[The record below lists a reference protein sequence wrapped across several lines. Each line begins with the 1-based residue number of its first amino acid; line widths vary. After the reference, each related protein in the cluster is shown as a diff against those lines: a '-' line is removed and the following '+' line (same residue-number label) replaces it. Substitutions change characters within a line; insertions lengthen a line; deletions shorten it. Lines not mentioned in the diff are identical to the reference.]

1 MARHIVEN
9 GPPLV
14 HEVSELIQSH
24 REHDPF
30 GKIAVVVPSIYSAV
44 YLRRAVVREMTARG
58 SGLFN
63 VSFERIEDVADSLL
77 ALSGA
82 SEGLR
87 PMSRIVASEIVR
99 DALSSSGGLRYLGGG
114 GNDWKYVDA
123 IRSTLQDLERLP
135 GGAGDALAR
144 LARVTGSPIHRELSV
159 LHSAYEQ
166 GSRGWITRA
175 GLSKSAAAVVREDA
189 RLLREVVGAKC
200 ILILP
205 HAKFDTNI
213 VLWRAL
219 SKVPSAV
226 SLELAARGDGSTETG
241 RVTSFY
247 STMGS
252 VESPRQLLRN
262 VLADARDGVRFG
274 DIAVFVPHLGEA
286 SRLRDAFNEAGVPVA
301 GPDPVGL
308 ASTLVG
314 RFLLH
319 LVAAVE
325 KGMNRERVM
334 TWLTSS
340 PVTFPDSRVRVPSTR
355 WDYIARSARI
365 VEFGEDS
372 DWQRRFGLY
381 RKSLESR
388 VERYRADPDGG
399 ADLGAPSG
407 VAHWGRE
414 IDWLDQLV
422 SFVNRLLEDVGT
434 ASVAKSWSGHV
445 EWIRGML
452 SRYLSCQDD
461 GVAGELAGSSQ
472 VENVLDTVAELDNLG
487 MMETAVKVSFDRFGE
502 TVASAVRGV
511 GGGKRRLGR
520 GVLIAEISAGIG
532 ASFERVHVMGLSET
546 AYQLGGTDHPMLRDG
561 DRGLLDPSSE
571 MLPTVRSKQDAARLG
586 FELALGSSA
595 MCRLYWNRS
604 NLGDTSDLYPS
615 PWYLERLSRKLGKS
629 VNADS
634 VMSGDVDEIV
644 VEPRLADGLLSGVG
658 AWEPYGARLA
668 RLVTPSGSFV
678 EMSSRLGE
686 GPLLAASQAHRSRVS
701 GKFTEFDGAV
711 GRLDDASH
719 GISTSAG
726 RLESYASCPYRY
738 FLSEVLGVE
747 SVPDGDDEFVLSAMA
762 RGEIAHD
769 ILDGY
774 VRRRASSDV
783 NEGSDLFR
791 QVCDEVFDRFESRDF
806 APPDMLWDLEQR
818 HLVRRLDRWRRS
830 ESEVLG
836 VFTGRSEVEVRFGYG
851 DGTDVSLP
859 VRLRDGSE
867 INLRIR
873 GRIDRLAFNGA
884 GDALAV
890 IDYKTGRGSG
900 YSEVDKDPVD
910 RGTRLQ
916 IPLYMGAVRALHPE
930 VATDLLFG
938 FYWFVFESDVKRRLV
953 PREEIE
959 WSRLEGRLSEVLS
972 TILHGIRGGEFP
984 ANPGGPG
991 FQSSVGENCAY
1002 CPYDAACDSGRVKT
1016 WQLKRNSV
1024 SQSYVS
1030 MVDPDVD

>member
-1 MARHIVEN
+1 MARHVVEN

-14 HEVSELIQSH
+14 RVVSELIQSH
-24 REHDPF
+24 REHDSF
-30 GKIAVVVPSIYSAV
+30 GKITVVVPSIYSAV
-44 YLRRAVVREMTARG
+44 YLRRAVVREMTARS

-63 VSFERIEDVADSLL
+63 VAFERIEDVADALL
-77 ALSGA
+77 GLSGG
-82 SEGLR
+82 SNELR
-87 PMSRIVASEIVR
+87 PMSRIVASEVVR

-114 GNDWKYVDA
+114 GSDWKYVDA

-135 GGAGDALAR
+135 GGAGDALAW
-144 LARVTGSPIHRELSV
+144 LARVTGSPIHRELRA

-166 GSRGWITRA
+166 GSKGWITRA

-189 RLLREVVGAKC
+189 RLLREVVGARC

-205 HAKFDTNI
+205 HSKFDTNI
-213 VLWRAL
+213 VLWSAL

-226 SLELAARGDGSTETG
+226 SLELKAGVDTSTAKG
-241 RVTSFY
+241 GGTSFY
-247 STMGS
+247 STTGS

-274 DIAVFVPHLGEA
+274 DMAVFVPHMGEA
-286 SRLRDAFNEAGVPVA
+286 SRLRDAFREAGVPVA

-308 ASTLVG
+308 ASTPVG
-314 RFLLH
+314 RFVLH

-325 KGMNRERVM
+325 KGMSRERVM
-334 TWLTSS
+334 MWLTSS
-340 PVTFPDSRVRVPSTR
+340 PVTFPDSGVRVPSTR

-372 DWQRRFGLY
+372 DWERRFGLY

-388 VERYRADPDGG
+388 VDRYRADPDGV
-399 ADLGAPSG
+399 ADLGASSG
-407 VAHWGRE
+407 VAHWEKE

-422 SFVNRLLEDVGT
+422 SFASGLLEDVDIGLI
-434 ASVAKSWSGHV
+434 AKSWSNHV

-452 SRYLSCQDD
+452 AKYLSSQD
-461 GVAGELAGSSQ
+461 GAAAEELAGYSQ
-472 VENVLDTVAELDNLG
+472 MDSVLDTVADLDNLG
-487 MMETAVKVSFDRFGE
+487 TTETAAKVSFDRFGE
-502 TVASAVRGV
+502 TVTSAVRGV
-511 GGGKRRLGR
+511 GGGRHRLGR

-546 AYQLGGTDHPMLRDG
+546 AYQLGGTDHPMLRDS

-571 MLPTVRSKQDAARLG
+571 TLPTVRARQDAARLG
-586 FELALGSSA
+586 FEIALGSSA
-595 MCRLYWNRS
+595 VCRLYWNRS

-615 PWYLERLSRKLGKS
+615 PWYLERLSGKLGKS
-629 VNADS
+629 VNAES
-634 VMSGDVDEIV
+634 VMSGDIDEIV

-668 RLVTPSGSFV
+668 RLVTPAGSF
-678 EMSSRLGE
+678 MGTSSQTDDGALV
-686 GPLLAASQAHRSRVS
+686 AASLAHKSRVS
-701 GKFTEFDGAV
+701 HKFTEFDGAV
-711 GRLDDASH
+711 GRLDEVSH

-747 SVPDGDDEFVLSAMA
+747 ALPDGDDEFVLSAMA

-774 VRRRASSDV
+774 VRRRVSSDV
-783 NEGSDLFR
+783 TEGSDLFR
-791 QVCDEVFDRFESRDF
+791 QVCDEVFGRFESRDF

-818 HLVRRLDRWRRS
+818 NLVRRLDRWRRN

-836 VFTGRSEVEVRFGYG
+836 VFTGPSEVEVRFGYG
-851 DGTDVSLP
+851 DGMDVSLP
-859 VRLRDGSE
+859 VRLKDGSE
-867 INLRIR
+867 ISLRIR
-873 GRIDRLAFNGA
+873 GRIDRLAFDEA
-884 GDALAV
+884 GGALAV
-890 IDYKTGRGSG
+890 IDYKTGRGRG

-916 IPLYMGAVRALHPE
+916 IPLYMGAVRALYPE
-930 VATDLLFG
+930 VAADLLSG
-938 FYWFVFESDVKRRLV
+938 FYWFVFESDVKRRLA
-953 PREEIE
+953 PREKIE
-959 WSRLEGRLSEVLS
+959 WSRLAGRLSEVLS
-972 TILHGIRGGEFP
+972 TILHGIREGDFP

-1002 CPYDAACDSGRVKT
+1002 CPYDAACDSGRVQT

-1030 MVDPDVD
+1030 MVEPHVD